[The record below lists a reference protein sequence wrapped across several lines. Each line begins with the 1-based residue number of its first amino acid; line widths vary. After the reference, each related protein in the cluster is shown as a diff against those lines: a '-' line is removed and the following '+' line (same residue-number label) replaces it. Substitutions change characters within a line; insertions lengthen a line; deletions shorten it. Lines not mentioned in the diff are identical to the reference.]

1 VIDGQKEMK
10 NIKKIHS
17 VIVSGPFYFNNKHFH
32 DWKQMQ
38 LLD

>member
-17 VIVSGPFYFNNKHFH
+17 AIVSESFYFNSKHFH
-32 DWKQMQ
+32 DWDQMQ
-38 LLD
+38 LLA